1 MVSGT
6 GNRSRRNV
14 IRGGAGV
21 LLAALAGCTSGSS
34 PAGDD
39 GTDGTTASAT
49 EQPANDGSSGTTTA
63 DTTETAATADAAD
76 DWRSVELTDVE
87 TGSSFTVAGFG
98 GRPVLVEFFA
108 VWCPVC
114 TNQQREVATLVDRM
128 DDLVAI
134 SVNVDPNEDAA
145 RVRDHLDSHEFD
157 WYYAVAPSSMTR
169 ALVDEFGAVVTN
181 APAAPVVRICA
192 DGTAAL
198 VEGRGLKS
206 ADALEAAF
214 ERC

>member
-6 GNRSRRNV
+6 GNWSRRSV
-14 IRGGAGV
+14 IQGGAGV
-21 LLAALAGCTSGSS
+21 FLAALAGCTSGSR
-34 PAGDD
+34 PTGD
-39 GTDGTTASAT
+39 DGTTASTT
-49 EQPANDGSSGTTTA
+49 EGPANDGSSGTTTA
-63 DTTETAATADAAD
+63 DTTDTAATADAAD

-87 TGSSFTVAGFG
+87 TGTSFTVAGFG

-134 SVNVDPNEDAA
+134 SINVDPNEDAA

-157 WYYAVAPSSMTR
+157 WYYAVAPASMTR

-192 DGTAAL
+192 DGTTAL

-206 ADALEAAF
+206 ADTLETAF